1 VPTNPRRDDQ
11 GPGEPA
17 EPRVV
22 VFLSRG
28 DDAAVRLA
36 GSCALASVAMGRRVD
51 VFLLGDGVRAVLDA
65 RDEPDA
71 PGHRIHQ
78 ARAGGACRLFACSE
92 SLLGAGVEPRD
103 AEGALD
109 AVVGWPTIL
118 EWTRGVAD
126 RHSF

>member
-1 VPTNPRRDDQ
+1 VPTNPRRDDR
-11 GPGEPA
+11 GPADPA
-17 EPRVV
+17 EARVA

-28 DDAAVRLA
+28 DDAAVGLA
-36 GSCALASVAMGRRVD
+36 GSCALAGVAMGRRVD

-71 PGHRIHQ
+71 PGHRLHR
-78 ARAGGACRLFACSE
+78 ARAAGACRLFACSE
-92 SLLGAGVEPRD
+92 SLVGAGLSPQD